1 MADCR
6 TEAGDTQDTCNIL
19 QRKKVEKRR
28 EEEGKGKTKGK
39 GRKEKKQETCLKPDV
54 NYGKCSEM
62 PKGIPRGKTGYH

>member
-28 EEEGKGKTKGK
+28 EEEGKGRGDDR
-39 GRKEKKQETCLKPDV
+39 GGEQKKKIHET
-54 NYGKCSEM
+54 E
-62 PKGIPRGKTGYH
+62 

>member
-39 GRKEKKQETCLKPDV
+39 GRKEKNKKHTKTQLREFVK
-54 NYGKCSEM
+54 G
-62 PKGIPRGKTGYH
+62 PKKSFQCQPSTI